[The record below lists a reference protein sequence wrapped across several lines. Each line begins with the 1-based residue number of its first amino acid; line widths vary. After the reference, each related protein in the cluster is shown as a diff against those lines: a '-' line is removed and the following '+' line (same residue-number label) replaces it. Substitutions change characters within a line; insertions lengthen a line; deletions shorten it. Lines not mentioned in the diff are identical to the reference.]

1 MSSGL
6 AHTAESGDNV
16 VAQQFSPSTG
26 SVLRVGPLKPSLED
40 TLTDRYDAARLPDG
54 AARTE
59 FLAEHGD
66 AVTAVVT
73 SGRTGVDAALMDALP
88 TSGRSST
95 SASVMTPPTWNA
107 PPNWGSA

>member
-1 MSSGL
+1 MDSPTPPNPVTTLSHSSFRR
-6 AHTAESGDNV
+6 APV
-16 VAQQFSPSTG
+16 
-26 SVLRVGPLKPSLED
+26 ED